1 MSPPRA
7 SLYLPL
13 VFHLIPTL
21 GVGYFI
27 VIPQSCIAGVNE
39 LTIGFAAANLGFIL
53 AYLAGVK
60 LALKRSAAH
69 A

>member
-1 MSPPRA
+1 MSPPRL

-13 VFHLIPTL
+13 VLQLIPTL
-21 GVGYFI
+21 GIGYLF

-39 LTIGFAAANLGFIL
+39 LTVGFAAANLGFIL
-53 AYLAGVK
+53 AYVAGVR